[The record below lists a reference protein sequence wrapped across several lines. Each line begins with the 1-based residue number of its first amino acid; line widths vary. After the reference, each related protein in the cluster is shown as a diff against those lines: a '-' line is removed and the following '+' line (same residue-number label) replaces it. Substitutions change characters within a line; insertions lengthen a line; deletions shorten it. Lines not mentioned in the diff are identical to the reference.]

1 MECGSK
7 PFKMAMIRSH
17 DPVDLHNPRA
27 SSPEYRDAMGSHST
41 ISRKPIGDDWEA
53 HREKVK
59 ELFIDDGSSLS
70 DIQNV
75 LRQTHDFLSYIG
87 DHADLPHLNAI
98 EPAWPL
104 MKKTSTI
111 RGAP

>member
-1 MECGSK
+1 MTQSTSIILVRQA
-7 PFKMAMIRSH
+7 PSTVMLWALMARS
-17 DPVDLHNPRA
+17 PV
-27 SSPEYRDAMGSHST
+27 
-41 ISRKPIGDDWEA
+41 PIGDDWEA

-87 DHADLPHLNAI
+87 DHADLPRLNAI
-98 EPAWPL
+98 EPAWLL